1 MLNNPIWRLHMLS
14 TQYRL
19 RLEEIC
25 RKIILEEAV
34 GLEDMIWAE
43 KLAKAN
49 RSAGTMLRQARRKA
63 ENPEMQDGDMD
74 DFLNQLDI
82 GGLGNERFG
91 RRGFDSVDDIIDFFT
106 EGRDKPDDWRQR
118 D

>member
-1 MLNNPIWRLHMLS
+1 MLS

-25 RKIILEEAV
+25 ARIARHEQV

-49 RSAGTMLRQARRKA
+49 RSAATILRQARRKA
-63 ENPEMQDGDMD
+63 ENPDMKEGDMD

-82 GGLGNERFG
+82 GGFGNERFG
-91 RRGFDSVDDIIDFFT
+91 KRGFDSVDDMIDWWS
-106 EGRDKPDDWRQR
+106 EDKPEDWRQR

>member
-1 MLNNPIWRLHMLS
+1 MLS

-25 RKIILEEAV
+25 DRIARREPV

-49 RSAGTMLRQARRKA
+49 RSAATILRQARRKA
-63 ENPEMQDGDMD
+63 ENPNMVEGGMD

-82 GGLGNERFG
+82 GGFGNERFG
-91 RRGFDSVDDIIDFFT
+91 KRGFDSVDDMIDWWT
-106 EGRDKPDDWRQR
+106 EDKPEDWRQR

>member
-1 MLNNPIWRLHMLS
+1 MLS

-25 RKIILEEAV
+25 NRIVRHEQV

-49 RSAGTMLRQARRKA
+49 RSAATILRQARRRA
-63 ENPEMQDGDMD
+63 ENPEMTEDSMDG
-74 DFLNQLDI
+74 FLNALDI
-82 GGLGNERFG
+82 GGFGNERFG
-91 RRGFDSVDDIIDFFT
+91 KRGFDSVDDMIDWWT
-106 EGRDKPDDWRQR
+106 EDKPDDWRQR

>member
-1 MLNNPIWRLHMLS
+1 MLS

-25 RKIILEEAV
+25 RKIVTGETVELS
-34 GLEDMIWAE
+34 DMIWAE
-43 KLAKAN
+43 KLAKSN
-49 RSAGTMLRQARRKA
+49 RSAATILRQARRKA
-63 ENPEMQDGDMD
+63 ENPDMQEGDMD

-82 GGLGNERFG
+82 GGFGNDRFG
-91 RRGFDSVDDIIDFFT
+91 KRGFDSIDDMLDWWS
-106 EGRDKPDDWRQR
+106 EDKPEDWRQR

>member
-1 MLNNPIWRLHMLS
+1 MLS

-19 RLEEIC
+19 RLEAIC
-25 RKIILEEAV
+25 EKIVAQESV

-49 RSAGTMLRQARRKA
+49 TSAREILKKARGRA
-63 ENPEMQDGDMD
+63 ANPDMVEGSMD
-74 DFLNQLDI
+74 DFKNKM
-82 GGLGNERFG
+82 GLGDPDSSNHRTNFGSADEIVDWFNEDR
-91 RRGFDSVDDIIDFFT
+91 
-106 EGRDKPDDWRQR
+106 PDDWRQR

>member
-1 MLNNPIWRLHMLS
+1 MLS

-25 RKIILEEAV
+25 RKIVLGEAV
-34 GLEDMIWAE
+34 GLEEMIWAE

-49 RSAGTMLRQARRKA
+49 RTAGTMLRQARRKA
-63 ENPEMQDGDMD
+63 ENPDMQDGDMD

-82 GGLGNERFG
+82 GGMGNERFG
-91 RRGFDSVDDIIDFFT
+91 VRRFESVDDIVDFFS
-106 EGRDKPDDWRQR
+106 EGRDKPEDWRQR

>member
-1 MLNNPIWRLHMLS
+1 MLS

-19 RLEEIC
+19 RLESIC
-25 RKIILEEAV
+25 EKIARREEV
-34 GLEDMIWAE
+34 SLEDMIWAE

-49 RSAGTMLRQARRKA
+49 RTAGTILRQARRTA
-63 ENPEMQDGDMD
+63 ENPDMVEGSMD

-82 GGLGNERFG
+82 GGLGHERFG
-91 RRGFDSVDDIIDFFT
+91 KRGFRNTDDMVDWWT
-106 EGRDKPDDWRQR
+106 EEKPDDWRQR

>member
-1 MLNNPIWRLHMLS
+1 MLS

-19 RLEEIC
+19 RLEAIC
-25 RKIILEEAV
+25 EKIVLGEEV

-49 RSAGTMLRQARRKA
+49 TSAREMLKASRRRA
-63 ENPEMQDGDMD
+63 SNRDIQEGSMD
-74 DFLNQLDI
+74 DFMNI
-82 GGLGNERFG
+82 MGLGDPDPSNHRTGFGSADEIVDWFNEDR
-91 RRGFDSVDDIIDFFT
+91 
-106 EGRDKPDDWRQR
+106 PDDWRQR

>member
-1 MLNNPIWRLHMLS
+1 MLS

-19 RLEEIC
+19 RLNSICQKISLHEE
-25 RKIILEEAV
+25 V

-49 RSAGTMLRQARRKA
+49 TSARELLKKARHRA
-63 ENPEMQDGDMD
+63 ANPNMVEGSLD
-74 DFLNQLDI
+74 DFVNKM
-82 GGLGNERFG
+82 GLEDPDPSNHKT
-91 RRGFDSVDDIIDFFT
+91 GFNGADDITDFF
-106 EGRDKPDDWRQR
+106 RQDRSDDWRQR